1 MNISKLVQRL
11 EEIEKL
17 VDEDLSN
24 YGGGGESLQLINS
37 LIEELIEIDLRLEK
51 GFKKHLSKEKDEF
64 LDKLF
69 KDGIDNGI
77 IGEA

>member
-1 MNISKLVQRL
+1 MNISKIVQRL
-11 EEIEKL
+11 EEIENHT
-17 VDEDLSN
+17 S
-24 YGGGGESLQLINS
+24 GEGLQLINS

-51 GFKKHLSKEKDEF
+51 GFKEVLSKQKDDF

-69 KDGIDNGI
+69 KDGIEDGI

>member
-1 MNISKLVQRL
+1 MNISKLVKRL
-11 EEIEKL
+11 EEIENHT
-17 VDEDLSN
+17 S
-24 YGGGGESLQLINS
+24 GEGLQLINS

-51 GFKKHLSKEKDEF
+51 GFKEHLSKEKDEF

-69 KDGIDNGI
+69 KSGIEDGI

>member
-1 MNISKLVQRL
+1 MNISKLVAKL
-11 EEIEKL
+11 EEIENHT
-17 VDEDLSN
+17 E
-24 YGGGGESLQLINS
+24 GEGAKLINS

>member
-1 MNISKLVQRL
+1 MNISKLVARL
-11 EEIEKL
+11 EEIENHT
-17 VDEDLSN
+17 S
-24 YGGGGESLQLINS
+24 GEGLELINS

-51 GFKKHLSKEKDEF
+51 GFKEHLSKEKDEF

-69 KDGIDNGI
+69 KNGIEDGI

>member
-1 MNISKLVQRL
+1 MNISKIVQRI
-11 EEIEKL
+11 EEIE
-17 VDEDLSN
+17 N
-24 YGGGGESLQLINS
+24 HTTGEGLQLINS

-51 GFKKHLSKEKDEF
+51 GFKEVLSKQKDDF

-69 KDGIDNGI
+69 KDGIEDGI

>member
-11 EEIEKL
+11 EEIENHT
-17 VDEDLSN
+17 S
-24 YGGGGESLQLINS
+24 GEGLKLINS

-51 GFKKHLSKEKDEF
+51 GFKEHLSKEKDEF
-64 LDKLF
+64 LNKLF
-69 KDGIDNGI
+69 KHGIEDGI

>member
-11 EEIEKL
+11 EEIENHTS
-17 VDEDLSN
+17 DEGL
-24 YGGGGESLQLINS
+24 ELINS

-51 GFKKHLSKEKDEF
+51 GFKKVLSENKDEF
-64 LDKLF
+64 MDELLQK
-69 KDGIDNGI
+69 GIDTGQ

>member
-1 MNISKLVQRL
+1 MNISKLVRKL
-11 EEIEKL
+11 EEIE
-17 VDEDLSN
+17 N
-24 YGGGGESLQLINS
+24 HTTGEGLQLINS

-51 GFKKHLSKEKDEF
+51 GFKEHLSKEKDEF

-69 KDGIDNGI
+69 KDGIEDGI

>member
-1 MNISKLVQRL
+1 MDISKLVARL
-11 EEIEKL
+11 EEIENHT
-17 VDEDLSN
+17 S
-24 YGGGGESLQLINS
+24 GEGLELINS
-37 LIEELIEIDLRLEK
+37 LIEELIEIDLRLEN
-51 GFKKHLSKEKDEF
+51 GFKEHLSKEKDEF

>member
-1 MNISKLVQRL
+1 MNISKLVARL
-11 EEIEKL
+11 EEIE
-17 VDEDLSN
+17 N
-24 YGGGGESLQLINS
+24 HTTGEGLQLINS

-51 GFKKHLSKEKDEF
+51 GFKEHLSKQKDEF

-69 KDGIDNGI
+69 QHGIDEGI

>member
-1 MNISKLVQRL
+1 MNISKLVRKL
-11 EEIEKL
+11 EEIENHT
-17 VDEDLSN
+17 E
-24 YGGGGESLQLINS
+24 GEGAELINS
-37 LIEELIEIDLRLEK
+37 LIEELIEIDLKLEK
-51 GFKKHLSKEKDEF
+51 GFKKHLSKEKDDF

>member
-11 EEIEKL
+11 EQIE
-17 VDEDLSN
+17 N
-24 YGGGGESLQLINS
+24 HTTGEGLQLINS

-51 GFKKHLSKEKDEF
+51 GFKEHLSKEKDEF

-69 KDGIDNGI
+69 KSGIEDGI

>member
-11 EEIEKL
+11 EEIE
-17 VDEDLSN
+17 N
-24 YGGGGESLQLINS
+24 HTTGEGLELINS

-69 KDGIDNGI
+69 KDGIDSGL

>member
-11 EEIEKL
+11 EEIE
-17 VDEDLSN
+17 N
-24 YGGGGESLQLINS
+24 HTTGEGLELINS

-69 KDGIDNGI
+69 KNGIEDGI

>member
-1 MNISKLVQRL
+1 MNISKLVAKL
-11 EEIEKL
+11 EEIENHT
-17 VDEDLSN
+17 S
-24 YGGGGESLQLINS
+24 GEGLELINS

>member
-11 EEIEKL
+11 EEIENHT
-17 VDEDLSN
+17 S
-24 YGGGGESLQLINS
+24 GEGAELINS

-51 GFKKHLSKEKDEF
+51 GFKEVLTKHKDDF
-64 LDKLF
+64 IDQLF
-69 KDGIDNGI
+69 KEGIEDGI

>member
-1 MNISKLVQRL
+1 MLTV
-11 EEIEKL
+11 
-17 VDEDLSN
+17 
-24 YGGGGESLQLINS
+24 LINS

-51 GFKKHLSKEKDEF
+51 GFKEHLSKEKDEF

-69 KDGIDNGI
+69 KDGIDNGF

>member
-1 MNISKLVQRL
+1 MNISKLVKRL
-11 EEIEKL
+11 EEIENHT
-17 VDEDLSN
+17 S
-24 YGGGGESLQLINS
+24 GEGLQLINS

-51 GFKKHLSKEKDEF
+51 GFKEHLSKEKDEF

-69 KDGIDNGI
+69 KNGIEDGI

>member
-11 EEIEKL
+11 EEIENHTK
-17 VDEDLSN
+17 
-24 YGGGGESLQLINS
+24 GEGVELINS

-51 GFKKHLSKEKDEF
+51 CFKKVLSENKDEF
-64 LDKLF
+64 MDELLQK
-69 KDGIDNGI
+69 GIDTGQ

>member
-1 MNISKLVQRL
+1 MDISKLVAKL
-11 EEIEKL
+11 EEIENHT
-17 VDEDLSN
+17 S
-24 YGGGGESLQLINS
+24 GEGLELINS

-51 GFKKHLSKEKDEF
+51 GFKKYLSKEKDEF

>member
-11 EEIEKL
+11 EEIE
-17 VDEDLSN
+17 N
-24 YGGGGESLQLINS
+24 HTTGEGLQLINS

-51 GFKKHLSKEKDEF
+51 GFKEVLSKQKDDF

-69 KDGIDNGI
+69 KDGIEDGI

>member
-1 MNISKLVQRL
+1 MNISKLVAKL
-11 EEIEKL
+11 EEIENHT
-17 VDEDLSN
+17 E
-24 YGGGGESLQLINS
+24 GEGAKLINS

-64 LDKLF
+64 MDKLF
-69 KDGIDNGI
+69 KDGIDSGL

>member
-1 MNISKLVQRL
+1 MNISKLVAKL
-11 EEIEKL
+11 EEIENHT
-17 VDEDLSN
+17 E
-24 YGGGGESLQLINS
+24 GEGAKLINS

-51 GFKKHLSKEKDEF
+51 GFKKHLSKEKDDF

>member
-11 EEIEKL
+11 EEIENHT
-17 VDEDLSN
+17 S
-24 YGGGGESLQLINS
+24 GEGLQLINS

-51 GFKKHLSKEKDEF
+51 GFKEVLSKQKDDF

-69 KDGIDNGI
+69 KDGIEDGI

>member
-1 MNISKLVQRL
+1 MNISKLVQSL
-11 EEIEKL
+11 EEIE
-17 VDEDLSN
+17 N
-24 YGGGGESLQLINS
+24 HTTGEGLQLINS

-51 GFKKHLSKEKDEF
+51 GFKEHLSKEKDEF

-69 KDGIDNGI
+69 KSGIEDGI

>member
-11 EEIEKL
+11 EEIE
-17 VDEDLSN
+17 N
-24 YGGGGESLQLINS
+24 HTTGEGLQLINS

-51 GFKKHLSKEKDEF
+51 GFKEHLSKEKDEF

-69 KDGIDNGI
+69 KSGIEDGI

>member
-1 MNISKLVQRL
+1 MNISKLVAKL
-11 EEIEKL
+11 EEIENHT
-17 VDEDLSN
+17 E
-24 YGGGGESLQLINS
+24 GEGAKLINS

-69 KDGIDNGI
+69 KDGIDSGL